1 VAISPRRFS
10 SPPFKFSG
18 GDVASGDFAAASGDV
33 ATSPQKAISD
43 KYDGINIF
51 LKSFRGMGRLDRR
64 SPPLPFAEI
73 QGPQLRERALI

>member
-1 VAISPRRFS
+1 M
-10 SPPFKFSG
+10 
-18 GDVASGDFAAASGDV
+18 ASGDFAAASGDV

-64 SPPLPFAEI
+64 SPFAEI